1 MAQEQLNES
10 QGSGRGGISS
20 QAAVLVEV
28 LVHAFRQA
36 ENEMVRWELQVF
48 GVYVLDTTE
57 NLLLAWKKKAA
68 TQLKLE
74 QAEYRVQQ
82 EQQLIIQGILAGAG
96 AGSIKSNNIGNIG
109 NIGNNNI
116 GSFSLSNGSLS
127 PEQKQVSSSST
138 SSSTSSSRGYFS
150 ILVVS

>member
-109 NIGNNNI
+109 NNNI

>member
-82 EQQLIIQGILAGAG
+82 EQQLIIQGILAG
-96 AGSIKSNNIGNIG
+96 SIKSNNIG